1 MLSQEL
7 TVVLERP
14 IEELIPAMLNW
25 NNAELMAQVK
35 TLLTQYE
42 GIVYSEEQ
50 IGEAKKDKAQL
61 NAFIK
66 ALNDERIRIGKI
78 YTSPLDKFK
87 SEVDEVI
94 KAVKGVYEHID
105 VQVKEYD
112 QARQAEK
119 QREIIEYWREAVGE
133 FAECIPYER
142 VHCPKWLNVSVKMS
156 AIKKDIDAIIEDAR
170 QAMTVIEGL
179 HSEDEATIKAYYFRT
194 LSLSDALTGSE
205 QLKKEREQVAALKS
219 ADTTAE
225 REAIEKTVADE
236 AREAIAAAV
245 TPQTMAVRFQAVGT
259 VEQLKALR
267 QFLISNG
274 IQYTQI

>member
-78 YTSPLDKFK
+78 YTSPLDRFK

-105 VQVKEYD
+105 AQVKEYD
-112 QARQAEK
+112 QARQEEK
-119 QREIIEYWREAVGE
+119 QREIIGYWRETVGE

>member
-78 YTSPLDKFK
+78 YTSPL
-87 SEVDEVI
+87 E
-94 KAVKGVYEHID
+94 
-105 VQVKEYD
+105 
-112 QARQAEK
+112 
-119 QREIIEYWREAVGE
+119 
-133 FAECIPYER
+133 
-142 VHCPKWLNVSVKMS
+142 
-156 AIKKDIDAIIEDAR
+156 
-170 QAMTVIEGL
+170 
-179 HSEDEATIKAYYFRT
+179 
-194 LSLSDALTGSE
+194 
-205 QLKKEREQVAALKS
+205 
-219 ADTTAE
+219 
-225 REAIEKTVADE
+225 
-236 AREAIAAAV
+236 
-245 TPQTMAVRFQAVGT
+245 
-259 VEQLKALR
+259 
-267 QFLISNG
+267 
-274 IQYTQI
+274 